1 MNTQQQTDNFEVIKN
16 PNEAQYTLETP
27 IQVGGQTISEIVI
40 RKPGTVA
47 LSGLSLQDIYR
58 SDVNALCQIIPKCV
72 WPQIPREAMSLLDP
86 VDLGQIAGHIIYFLM
101 PKSQRAATDIQL

>member
-1 MNTQQQTDNFEVIKN
+1 MNMQQQAENLEVIKN

-27 IQVGGQTISEIVI
+27 IQVGGQTISEIMI

-72 WPQIPREAMSLLDP
+72 WPQIFAEAHFCE
-86 VDLGQIAGHIIYFLM
+86 VAW
-101 PKSQRAATDIQL
+101 

>member
-1 MNTQQQTDNFEVIKN
+1 MNMQQQAENLEVIKN

-27 IQVGGQTISEIVI
+27 I

-72 WPQIPREAMSLLDP
+72 WPQIPREAMPLLDP